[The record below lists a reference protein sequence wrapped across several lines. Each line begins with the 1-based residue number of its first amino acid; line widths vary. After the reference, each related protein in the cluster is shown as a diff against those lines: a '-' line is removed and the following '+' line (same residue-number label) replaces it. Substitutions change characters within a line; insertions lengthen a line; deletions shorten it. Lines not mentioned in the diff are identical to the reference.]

1 MVDTMIPTRSRP
13 RGAGRPKTRP
23 TAAVADALHSHPRVD
38 APRADGIRAGLA
50 NVVATVTA
58 LARDLST
65 PMLSLVIANVVAF
78 CTRYVW
84 SVILVAA
91 VVAGGCGIYAAR
103 HFVINADVT
112 QLISNDLP
120 WRQREHAYQ
129 QVFTHG
135 TQLIAAVVDAPT
147 PELATAASQALVD
160 RLSTDKALFHS
171 VDSMGTNEFFV
182 RNRFLYLPT
191 EEVAGFTGQLAK
203 AAPLMGQLAGDP
215 SLRGLVSAMSLALS
229 GVDAGQVSLD
239 AMTRPFNMSADTIEK
254 VLAGEP
260 AWFSWYVLL
269 NGQPASV
276 SQLRRVVTIKPVLD
290 FHALQPGQK
299 ASDGVRQAA
308 ADLNLAGRFGATVR
322 LTGPVPIADEEFG
335 TLKEGAVLNGVV
347 TLAVV
352 LLILWLA
359 LKSYRIIVAV
369 SINLFVGL
377 AITAAV
383 GLALV
388 GSLNL
393 ISVAF
398 AVLFVG
404 LGVDFGLQYSVRY
417 RAERHD
423 ISNLRKALETAGA
436 RAGAPLTLAAAAT
449 AAGFLSFL
457 PTDYRGLS
465 ELGLIAGLGMVI
477 AFLTSITL
485 LPALLQIFNPPGE
498 PEPLGYAA
506 LAPVDKFLED
516 HRVPVIIGTL
526 LVAVLGLPLLM
537 NLRFD
542 FNPTNLR
549 SPKAESI
556 ATYLDLRRDPNVNS
570 HSTQVLAPNVDA
582 ADAIAKQLAGL
593 PEVARVMTLDSFV
606 PTDQAPK
613 LERIRAAATA
623 LRGALNPAAL
633 KPAPTDAETVAALR
647 AGAQTLRESAEGQT
661 GEGAKA
667 ALRLADGL
675 TRLAN
680 AGPAQRSAVAT
691 AMVEPLKRDLGELK
705 TSLQAA
711 PVTRADVPPEIAR
724 DWVAP
729 DGRARVEAGMKGDA
743 NDNEAIRAFARAV
756 LATAP
761 GATGEAIGIME
772 GGETIV
778 HAFLQAGA
786 WALLSISILLWVVLR
801 RIGDVLLTLVPLLLA
816 GVVTLEICALID
828 FPLNFANIIA
838 LPLLLG
844 VGVAFKIYY
853 VMAWRAGQTS
863 LLQSSLTRAVFF
875 SAMTTATAFGSLWL
889 SSHPGT
895 SSMGKLLALSLVCT
909 LAAAVLFQPA
919 LMGKPRETDA
929 ESGIVPAPTAAE

>member
-1 MVDTMIPTRSRP
+1 V
-13 RGAGRPKTRP
+13 
-23 TAAVADALHSHPRVD
+23 AAVADGLHGHPGIGASHTDR
-38 APRADGIRAGLA
+38 IRAGLA
-50 NVVATVTA
+50 DLVARVSA
-58 LARDLST
+58 LAKDLST

-78 CTRYVW
+78 CTRHVW
-84 SVILVAA
+84 SIILAAA
-91 VVAGGCGIYAAR
+91 VLAGGCGTYAAR

-112 QLISNDLP
+112 KLISDELP

-147 PELATAASQALVD
+147 PELATAAAQALVGK
-160 RLSTDKALFHS
+160 LSTDHALFRS
-171 VDSMGTNEFFV
+171 VESMGTNEFFV

-191 EEVAGFTGQLAK
+191 EEVAGFTGQLSK
-203 AAPLMGQLAGDP
+203 AAPLMSQLAGDP

-229 GVDAGQVSLD
+229 GVDAGQVTLD

-260 AWFSWYVLL
+260 SWFSWYVLL
-269 NGQPASV
+269 NGQPATI

-299 ASDGVRQAA
+299 ATDGVREAA
-308 ADLNLAGRFGATVR
+308 RELDLAGRFGATVR

-347 TLAVV
+347 TLGVV

-359 LKSYRIIVAV
+359 LKSYRIILAV

-417 RAERHD
+417 RNERHD
-423 ISNLRKALETAGA
+423 ISDLRKALETAGA

-516 HRVPVIIGTL
+516 HRVPVIVGTL
-526 LVAVLGLPLLM
+526 LVAIAGLPLLM

-556 ATYLDLRRDPNVNS
+556 ATYLDLRRDPNVNA
-570 HSTQVLAPNVDA
+570 HSAQVLAPNVEA
-582 ADAIAKQLAGL
+582 ADAIAKQLAAR
-593 PEVARVMTLDSFV
+593 PEVARTMTIDSFV

-613 LERIRAAATA
+613 LERIRAAETA
-623 LRGALNPAAL
+623 LRRALNPPAL

-647 AGAQTLRESAEGQT
+647 GGAQALREAAEGQT

-667 ALRLADGL
+667 SLRLADDL
-675 TRLAN
+675 IKLAD
-680 AGPAQRSAVAT
+680 AGPAQRTAVAT
-691 AMVEPLKRDLGELK
+691 AMVEPLRRDLAELR
-705 TSLQAA
+705 TSLQAG
-711 PVTRADVPPEIAR
+711 PVTRADVPAAIAR
-724 DWVAP
+724 EWVAP
-729 DGRARVEAGMKGDA
+729 DGQARVEAGMKGDS

-761 GATGEAIGIME
+761 GATGEAIGILE
-772 GGETIV
+772 SGETIV

-786 WALLSISILLWVVLR
+786 WALVSISILLWVVLR

-875 SAMTTATAFGSLWL
+875 SAMTTATAFGSLWF

-919 LMGKPRETDA
+919 LMGKPRDTSGDN
-929 ESGIVPAPTAAE
+929 GIVPEPTAAE